1 MFVGMFLLA
10 AAVVGGE
17 WSEGT
22 VRFETGSDAVNRIVA
37 GKPSGEYGSK
47 VIETYELL
55 RHTGKSA
62 DAKRDWQALYDQ
74 VEKAA
79 TNRADR
85 MVTEDEFIG
94 ACHWLL
100 ETRMMLEIGPAVGGR
115 WAYHPK
121 YVPMNLGAVA
131 YIRER
136 FIGADGMLKPPYR
149 GQALPSAFAL
159 YLGLVDGTAQS
170 AITPYHMGANP
181 AVGATAR
188 ELKAA
193 LGAKPSLDAFGWKVA
208 LDALAQNGMADAAYG
223 LLLEGNAVDRGAA
236 ISWLWRTA
244 AGIASDP
251 TNPGFRNI
259 VMAPVPDRRLGFVK
273 AEYRSPAGIVKS
285 AWRYEGGKW
294 IWDFTVPRASVAAV
308 TLPGQRLTRHYDG
321 GDHHVELKLD

>member
-1 MFVGMFLLA
+1 MFAGMFLLA

-17 WSEGT
+17 WTEGA
-22 VRFETGSDAVNRIVA
+22 VRFETGNAAVNRIVA
-37 GKPSGEYGSK
+37 EKPSSAYGSK

-55 RHTGKSA
+55 RHTGKGA

-79 TNRADR
+79 SNRCDKA
-85 MVTEDEFIG
+85 VSEDEFIG

-100 ETRMMLEIGPAVGGR
+100 ETRMMLEIGPAVEGR
-115 WAYHPK
+115 WAYHRK
-121 YVPMNLGAVA
+121 YVPMNLDAVA

-170 AITPYHMGANP
+170 AITPYHLGESP

-193 LGAKPSLDAFGWKVA
+193 LGAKPSLGAFGWKVA

-251 TNPGFRNI
+251 TCAGFRNI
-259 VMAPVPDRRLGFVK
+259 LMAPAPDRRLGFVK
-273 AEYRSPAGIVKS
+273 AEYKSPAGVVKS

-321 GDHHVELKLD
+321 GDHHVELALE

>member
-1 MFVGMFLLA
+1 MFAEMVLLA

-17 WSEGT
+17 WTQGT

-37 GKPSGEYGSK
+37 GSPSGEYGSK
-47 VIETYELL
+47 GIETYELL

-62 DAKRDWQALYDQ
+62 DAKRDWQSLYDQ

-79 TNRADR
+79 SNRCDKA
-85 MVTEDEFIG
+85 VSEDEFIG

-100 ETRMMLEIGPAVGGR
+100 ETRMMLEIGPAVEGR
-115 WAYHPK
+115 WAYHKK

-136 FIGADGMLKPPYR
+136 YIGADGMLKPPYR

-251 TNPGFRNI
+251 TCAGFRNI
-259 VMAPVPDRRLGFVK
+259 IMAPIPDRRLGFVR
-273 AEYRSPAGIVKS
+273 AEYKSPAGVVKS
-285 AWRYEGGKW
+285 AWRYEDGKW
-294 IWDFTVPRASVAAV
+294 IWDFTVPRNSTASV
-308 TLPGQRLTRHYDG
+308 TLPGQNITRHYDA
-321 GDHHVELKLD
+321 GDHHIELDI

>member
-1 MFVGMFLLA
+1 MFAGIVLLA

-17 WSEGT
+17 WTQGT
-22 VRFETGSDAVNRIVA
+22 VRFETGSEAVNRIVA
-37 GKPSGEYGSK
+37 VRPSGEYGSK
-47 VIETYELL
+47 VIETYEQL

-62 DAKRDWQALYDQ
+62 DAKRDWQSLYDQ

-79 TNRADR
+79 SNRCDKA
-85 MVTEDEFIG
+85 VSEDEFIG

-100 ETRMMLEIGPAVGGR
+100 ETRMMLEIGPAVEGR
-115 WAYHPK
+115 WAYHKK
-121 YVPMNLGAVA
+121 YVPMNLAAVA

-170 AITPYHMGANP
+170 SIVPYHLGESP

-193 LGAKPSLDAFGWKVA
+193 LGAKPSLGAFGWKVT
-208 LDALAQNGMADAAYG
+208 LDALSQNGMADVAYG
-223 LLLEGNAVDRGAA
+223 LLMDDDAVDRGAA

-251 TNPGFRNI
+251 TCAGFRNI
-259 VMAPVPDRRLGFVK
+259 LMAPVPDRRLGFVR
-273 AEYRSPAGIVKS
+273 AEYKSPAGVVKS
-285 AWRYEGGKW
+285 AWRYEGDKW
-294 IWDFTVPRASVAAV
+294 IWDFTVPAKLTASV

-321 GDHHVELKLD
+321 GDHHVEL